1 MGFYLYDA
9 NGYVGDVASNN
20 GLMRMSKYVL
30 SSTDSKPVK
39 ELFEDGCSPVTNEL
53 IANLK
58 AIRCPDKS
66 IMDSILHL
74 VGLLGKC
81 DTIAII
87 SDGMTTDSE
96 NTPEG
101 EDR

>member
-9 NGYVGDVASNN
+9 NGYIGDIASNN
-20 GLMRMSKYVL
+20 GLMMMSDYIL

-39 ELFEDGCSPVTNEL
+39 ELFKNGCTPVTKKL
-53 IANLK
+53 IADLK
-58 AIRCPDKS
+58 VIRCPDKG
-66 IMDSILHL
+66 IMDSILNLASLL
-74 VGLLGKC
+74 VKC

-87 SDGMTTDSE
+87 SDGMTADSE

-101 EDR
+101 EA

>member
-9 NGYVGDVASNN
+9 NGYVGDIASNN
-20 GLMRMSKYVL
+20 GLVMMSDYVL

-39 ELFEDGCSPVTNEL
+39 ELFEDGCTPVTKEL
-53 IANLK
+53 IADLK
-58 AIRCPDKS
+58 AILCPDKS
-66 IMDSILHL
+66 IMDSILNL
-74 VGLLGKC
+74 ADLLGKC

-87 SDGMTTDSE
+87 SDGMTADSE

-101 EDR
+101 EA

>member
-20 GLMRMSKYVL
+20 GLMMMSDYVL
-30 SSTDSKPVK
+30 SSTDSKSVK
-39 ELFEDGCSPVTNEL
+39 ELFKEGCTSVTKEL
-53 IANLK
+53 IEDLK
-58 AIRCPDKS
+58 SMSCPDKS
-66 IMDSILHL
+66 IMNSILNL
-74 VGLLGKC
+74 ADLLGKC

-87 SDGMTTDSE
+87 SDGMTADSE

-101 EDR
+101 EV

>member
-20 GLMRMSKYVL
+20 GLMMMSGYVL
-30 SSTDSKPVK
+30 SSTDSKPVR
-39 ELFEDGCSPVTNEL
+39 ELFEDGCTPVTKEL
-53 IANLK
+53 IADLK
-58 AIRCPDKS
+58 AIHCPDKS
-66 IMDSILHL
+66 IMDSIFNLAD
-74 VGLLGKC
+74 LLGKC
-81 DTIAII
+81 DTTAII

-101 EDR
+101 EA